1 MGGQQPGARMG
12 WLAVCLFSC
21 LLGAAW
27 SLPLDQETGPAMD
40 AKDME
45 QLLTSLFIP
54 HARDGREI
62 DLELENIVEE
72 AEEVFAA
79 DDTAAAAVTEEKE
92 ESDGQEID
100 RFNNYIDAIYKR
112 MNAALRAKL
121 MDPMV
126 LNLAQKDK
134 KEGNKKKVKDAKKR
148 LDRDVEDEEDIDE
161 TAVEEKEM
169 EDESEDD
176 SEVEIDHRA

>member
-1 MGGQQPGARMG
+1 
-12 WLAVCLFSC
+12 
-21 LLGAAW
+21 
-27 SLPLDQETGPAMD
+27 
-40 AKDME
+40 ME

-54 HARDGREI
+54 HARNGREI

-72 AEEVFAA
+72 E
-79 DDTAAAAVTEEKE
+79 
-92 ESDGQEID
+92 QEID

-126 LNLAQKDK
+126 LNLQGKDK

-148 LDRDVEDEEDIDE
+148 VDRDVEDEEDIDE
-161 TAVEEKEM
+161 SDVEGKEM
-169 EDESEDD
+169 E
-176 SEVEIDHRA
+176 A